1 MEKSA
6 NERIAVME
14 NRLDIHDQRLKA
26 HDEILDA
33 LKLQN
38 KAQDAKLDQ
47 ICRETQENSSVTHS
61 IKGGVDTV
69 KWLLAGVSTI
79 GGLWLTVKQ
88 LGWF

>member
-1 MEKSA
+1 MQET
-6 NERIAVME
+6 NERIKATEV
-14 NRLDIHDQRLKA
+14 RLDSHDQRLKA

>member
-14 NRLDIHDQRLKA
+14 NRLDIHDERLKA
-26 HDEILDA
+26 HDEVLDA

>member
-1 MEKSA
+1 MQA
-6 NERIAVME
+6 TNERIAVME
-14 NRLDIHDQRLKA
+14 NRLDIHDERLKA
-26 HDEILDA
+26 HDEILDV

-69 KWLLAGVSTI
+69 KWLLAGVSTL
-79 GGLWLTVKQ
+79 GGLWLMVKQ
-88 LGWF
+88 LGIF

>member
-1 MEKSA
+1 MQQ

-14 NRLDIHDQRLKA
+14 NRLDIHDERLKA
-26 HDEILDA
+26 HDEVLDA

-38 KAQDAKLDQ
+38 KAQDSKLDQ

-79 GGLWLTVKQ
+79 GGLWLMVKQ

>member
-1 MEKSA
+1 MQQ

-14 NRLDIHDQRLKA
+14 NRLDIHDERLKA
-26 HDEILDA
+26 HDEILDV

-61 IKGGVDTV
+61 IKGGVDTL
-69 KWLLAGVSTI
+69 KWILAGVSTI

>member
-1 MEKSA
+1 MQELG
-6 NERIAVME
+6 ERIAKAE
-14 NRLDIHDQRLKA
+14 TRLDIHDERLKA
-26 HDEILDA
+26 HDEILDV

-79 GGLWLTVKQ
+79 GGLWLLVKQ
-88 LGWF
+88 LGIF